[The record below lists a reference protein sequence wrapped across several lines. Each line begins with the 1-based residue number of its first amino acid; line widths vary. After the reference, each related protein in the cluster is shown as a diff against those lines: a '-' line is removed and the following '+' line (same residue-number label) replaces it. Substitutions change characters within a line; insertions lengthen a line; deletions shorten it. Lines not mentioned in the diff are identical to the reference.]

1 MDSRVQIAVFAAL
14 ISVALAAQVYFR
26 KDRERLHR
34 AFAAFALAVAGLQ
47 TTTVLTRLS
56 PSPDR
61 DRFRSIATIAVAWLA
76 MQFFRAFVR
85 EPVGRSHLL
94 ARGAT
99 IAALLVLVVLA
110 SPFHGHVAT
119 VFLVAAFVLL
129 SFYTTLASL
138 HRHRLATRSR
148 RDAERV
154 RFLTITGGIAGLLTL
169 ADYLP
174 PFGDV
179 DIGSTA
185 SVFLIVFLYMLSQA
199 VVRERMLDLYDLA
212 GRAAVLTTLALFL
225 AATLFLLGRITGAR
239 SFAHAFVAAL
249 VVLLLLEPLR
259 AGVERWTRQLFFFD
273 RYELELA
280 LTVARAR
287 IATEI
292 DPGSIATTA
301 ADALEGTGRV
311 THAAVY
317 FVESDGRSLALASH
331 VGPQPPSRLEPL
343 ALRPLLDRLARDGS
357 VVLESLERELERLRR
372 RGDDR
377 DAETVFEIVQHL
389 GALHASVVI
398 ALRSDENDTVGLLT
412 IHDERMRDAFAH
424 DEISLLVGL
433 GLALGAAFGR
443 SVQYRSAKERDR
455 LVALGEMSAGLA
467 HEIRNPLGA
476 IKATA
481 QLLTDTRTSAVDGEF
496 LDIIVDEVD
505 RLNRVV
511 EAFLDYAR
519 PSHSEPSSC
528 DPVSTIERTV
538 QLLAAEPLAAGPT
551 LALEVERDVPEVSMD
566 AERLRQVVWNLARNA
581 LEALAGKGALRIR
594 VGRADAHAFDS
605 QRGDVVEIA
614 IEDDGPGIDESVR
627 PHLFVPFVTSKAKG
641 TGLGLAMSHR
651 LVASAGGRIDVRS
664 ERGRG
669 TTFTIRLPIAGVARP
684 VDAER

>member
-26 KDRERLHR
+26 RDRERVHR
-34 AFAAFALAVAGLQ
+34 AFAAFAIGVAGLQ
-47 TTTVLTRLS
+47 ATTVLSQLS
-56 PSPDR
+56 TNPDR
-61 DRFRSIATIAVAWLA
+61 GRLRSAATVAVAWLA
-76 MQFFRAFVR
+76 MQFFRAFLR
-85 EPVGRSHLL
+85 DSVGRSQWL
-94 ARGAT
+94 ARGSTAS
-99 IAALLVLVVLA
+99 ALLVLVVLA
-110 SPFHGHVAT
+110 TPLHDHVVT
-119 VFLVAAFVLL
+119 SVLVAAFVLL
-129 SFYTTLASL
+129 SFYATLASL
-138 HRHRLATRSR
+138 HRYRLETRSR

-154 RFLTITGGIAGLLTL
+154 RFLTITGGLAGLLTL

-179 DIGSTA
+179 AVGSVA

-212 GRAAVLTTLALFL
+212 GRATVLTALALLL

-239 SFAHAFVAAL
+239 SFAHAFVASL

-259 AGVERWTRQLFFFD
+259 AGVERWTRQLFFLD
-273 RYELELA
+273 RYELEIA

-287 IATEI
+287 IATAI
-292 DPGSIATTA
+292 DPRVIATTA
-301 ADALEGTGRV
+301 VDALEATGRA

-317 FVESDGRSLALASH
+317 FVEADARSFALVAH

-357 VVLESLERELERLRR
+357 VVLESLERELELLRR
-372 RGDDR
+372 RGEDR

-389 GALHASVVI
+389 GAIHASVVV
-398 ALRSDENDTVGLLT
+398 AVQTDDQDTVGLLT
-412 IHDERMRDAFAH
+412 VNDERMRDAFAY

-433 GLALGAAFGR
+433 GVALGAAFGR

-455 LVALGEMSAGLA
+455 LVALGEMAAGLA

-481 QLLTDTRTSAVDGEF
+481 QLLTDTRSSTPDGEF

-511 EAFLDYAR
+511 GAFLDYAR
-519 PSHSEPSSC
+519 PSLTEPTSC
-528 DPVSTIERTV
+528 DPVSTVEKTV
-538 QLLAAEPLAAGPT
+538 QLLSAEPLAVGPS
-551 LALEVERDVPEVSMD
+551 LVLEVGRDVPEVRMD

-581 LEALAGKGALRIR
+581 LEALAGKGELRIR
-594 VGRADAHAFDS
+594 IGRADAHAFDP
-605 QRGDVVEIA
+605 RKGDVVEIE
-614 IEDDGPGIDESVR
+614 ISDNGPGIDETVR
-627 PHLFVPFVTSKAKG
+627 PHLFVPFVTTKSKG

-669 TTFTIRLPIAGVARP
+669 TTFVVRLPTSSSVAP
-684 VDAER
+684 DVP